1 MCLAKKY
8 TNPSSDIIEVLAG
21 LDNVD
26 AVFTELVTTLD
37 HVIKDGRTGE
47 LCSKDAERYTL
58 IRLLDEIRQ
67 KAVRTTIAV
76 VSGAYQTVLVSYF
89 INRDFFPSL
98 MKVTL
103 AYVNRPVCD
112 NAYDG

>member
-1 MCLAKKY
+1 MAKKY

-26 AVFTELVTTLD
+26 AVFTELVTALD
-37 HVIKDGRTGE
+37 QVIKDGRTRMFKPASATGSCTDSVLAE
-47 LCSKDAERYTL
+47 L
-58 IRLLDEIRQ
+58 RQ

-98 MKVTL
+98 MKVISDTRNIIHGRM
-103 AYVNRPVCD
+103 Y
-112 NAYDG
+112 

>member
-1 MCLAKKY
+1 MTVFLGVCLEKKY

-37 HVIKDGRTGE
+37 QVIKDGRTSMCMSPSAVLRSWLTSKPDE
-47 LCSKDAERYTL
+47 L
-58 IRLLDEIRQ
+58 RQ
-67 KAVRTTIAV
+67 KAVRTAIAV

-98 MKVTL
+98 MKVCLT
-103 AYVNRPVCD
+103 
-112 NAYDG
+112 